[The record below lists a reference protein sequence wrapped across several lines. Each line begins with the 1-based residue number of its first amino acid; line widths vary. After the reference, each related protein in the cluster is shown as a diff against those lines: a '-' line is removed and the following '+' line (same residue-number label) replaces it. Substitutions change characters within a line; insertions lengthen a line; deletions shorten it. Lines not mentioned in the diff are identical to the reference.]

1 MEETIENKNK
11 KINIFTE
18 VISGILISVI
28 LIPETIAY
36 SYILNVPPE
45 MGFRSAISMGL
56 VSSLFGTPTLISGA
70 TAAIATSLLGV
81 VKNHGMEYI
90 SFTVILG
97 GILQLLFGI
106 TGLYKLLINVPNSI
120 NSGFLIALAVLIGTS
135 QFDNLKDKN
144 KKFYD
149 SNKICNI
156 LLFAIIG
163 LFIIQYG
170 YIMIRRFNTEIR
182 IPGSVLEIFL
192 ISLFLYV
199 IPIDIPKI
207 EKIEK
212 LDISKALFDI
222 NILKKMNIEKII
234 MLLPYAFAMSFAG
247 LFESI
252 VMVKKTNTNNYWN
265 ETMVQGVAN
274 IISGLTGG
282 MGGCVLVGESLL
294 NRNNGSNTRI
304 SAIVVVALLI
314 LINLFFMDTVNK
326 ISISS
331 IIAIMLFICY
341 LTGDWKEI
349 SNPKG
354 NTSLTML
361 LTAFT
366 GIYTNSLTAGVIIGY
381 LYNYVSSLIKI

>member
-1 MEETIENKNK
+1 MEEKTNK
-11 KINIFTE
+11 KLNLFTE
-18 VISGILISVI
+18 VISGILISIVI
-28 LIPETIAY
+28 IPETIAY

-45 MGFRSAISMGL
+45 MGFRSAITMGAI
-56 VSSLFGTPTLISGA
+56 SSLFGTPTLISGA
-70 TAAIATSLLGV
+70 TAAVATSLLGV

-106 TGLYKLLINVPNSI
+106 TGLYKLLIDVPDSI

-170 YIMIRRFNTEIR
+170 YIMLRRFNTEIR

-199 IPIDIPKI
+199 TPIDIPKI

-212 LDISKALFDI
+212 LDISKGLFDI
-222 NILKKMNIEKII
+222 NILKKLSIEKIL
-234 MLLPYAFAMSFAG
+234 MLLPHAFAMSFAG

-252 VMVKKTNTNNYWN
+252 VMVKKTNTNNYFN
-265 ETMVQGVAN
+265 ETIVQGVSN
-274 IISGLTGG
+274 ILSGLTGG

-294 NRNNGSNTRI
+294 NRNNGSTTRI
-304 SAIVVVALLI
+304 SAIIVAILLF
-314 LINLFFMDTVNK
+314 LINTFFMDIVNK

-331 IIAIMLFICY
+331 IIAIMLFITY
-341 LTGDWKEI
+341 LTGDWKSL
-349 SNPKG
+349 SNPTE
-354 NTSLTML
+354 NTSMTML
-361 LTAFT
+361 ITAIT
-366 GIYTNSLTAGVIIGY
+366 GIYTKSLTFGVILGY